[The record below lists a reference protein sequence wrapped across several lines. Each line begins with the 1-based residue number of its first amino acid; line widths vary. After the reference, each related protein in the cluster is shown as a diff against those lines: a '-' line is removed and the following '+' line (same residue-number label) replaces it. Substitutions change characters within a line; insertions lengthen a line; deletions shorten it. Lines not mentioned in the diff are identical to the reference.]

1 VVDNAQKR
9 IRIGDLLIDREIIT
23 EQQLGNA
30 LKEQRNSGQK
40 LGRTLIDLG
49 YITEKDILDALST
62 QMNIPYVDLEQFKFN
77 PELVKRLP
85 ETYAR
90 RYRAIV
96 LDSTGSRKDD
106 PLLIGMADPTDIYA
120 YDAISKQL
128 EANIKLAVVKESDLI
143 RTFALAYRRT
153 DEISNLAQ
161 ELGAELSEGDIN
173 LEAMVAGEDVTDA
186 PVVKLLQSLFEDAVQ
201 VGASDIHIEPDEKVL
216 RIRQRIDG
224 VLYEQ
229 VMDQKRIAN
238 ALVMRLKIISGLDI
252 SEKRLPQDGR
262 FNIRIKDRSVDVR
275 LSTMPVQHGESVVMR
290 LLDQSGGMLQ
300 LEHLGMPDAMVNS
313 FRSVIHKPHG
323 LVLVTGAT
331 GSGKS
336 TTLYAA
342 LKELN
347 DPDKKIITAEDPV
360 EYRLPR
366 INQVQVH
373 TKIGMDFAQILRA
386 ALRQDP
392 DIILIGEMRD
402 QVTAEIGM
410 RAAMTGHLV
419 LSTLHTNDAMHTLER
434 LLDMG
439 SEGYL
444 IASVLRAIVAQ
455 RLLRR
460 VCTSC
465 KQVVELDDLQKSWLN
480 IASDGKYD
488 NQEFYK
494 GNGCTQCNG
503 TGYHGRIGIYEMIEP
518 DKTMLDA
525 IRSNDIPTF
534 SKAVNESKN
543 YIPLLVSGLQLAAEG
558 ITSLDEVINFAGE
571 AYEQEEEVEQA
582 VDSYR
587 LDEL

>member
-1 VVDNAQKR
+1 MAENVQKR
-9 IRIGDLLIDREIIT
+9 IRIGDLLIERELLT
-23 EQQLGNA
+23 KQQLDTA
-30 LKEQRNSGQK
+30 LAEQRNSGHK

-49 YITEKDILDALST
+49 YVSEKDILNVLSS
-62 QMNIPYVDLEQFKFN
+62 QMKIPYVDLEQFKFN
-77 PELVKRLP
+77 PDLVKRLP

-96 LDSTGSRKDD
+96 LSGGSRKDD
-106 PLLIGMADPTDIYA
+106 ELLVGMADPTDIYA

-128 EANIKLAVVKESDLI
+128 QSNIQLAVVRESELI
-143 RTFALAYRRT
+143 RTFGLVYRRT

-173 LEAMVAGEDVTDA
+173 LEAMVAGEDITDA

-252 SEKRLPQDGR
+252 AEKRLPQDGR
-262 FNIRIKDRSVDVR
+262 FNIRIKDHSIDVR
-275 LSTMPVQHGESVVMR
+275 ISTMPVQHGESVVMR

-300 LEHLGMPDAMVNS
+300 LEHLGMPAAMVQS
-313 FRSVIHKPHG
+313 FRRVIHAPHG

-373 TKIGMDFAQILRA
+373 NKIGMDFSQILRA

-465 KQVVELDDLQKSWLN
+465 KQAVQLDEQQKTWLN
-480 IASDGKYD
+480 TVSAGKYE
-488 NQEFYK
+488 NAEFHK
-494 GNGCTQCNG
+494 GKGCTNCND

-518 DKTMLDA
+518 DKAMLEA
-525 IRSNDIPTF
+525 IRNGDIAMF
-534 SKAVNESKN
+534 SEVVNENNN
-543 YIPLLVSGLQLAAEG
+543 YVPLVESGLQLAAQG
-558 ITSLDEVINFAGE
+558 ITSLNEVMSFAGE
-571 AYEQEEEVEQA
+571 YYQQEEEAEVIS
-582 VDSYR
+582 SYS
-587 LDEL
+587 LEEL

>member
-1 VVDNAQKR
+1 MAEKVQKR
-9 IRIGDLLIDREIIT
+9 VRIGDLLIDNGLIT
-23 EQQLGNA
+23 QQQLEIA
-30 LKEQRNSGQK
+30 LKEQHNTGQK
-40 LGRTLIDLG
+40 LGRTLVDLG
-49 YITEKDILDALST
+49 YVVEKDILDVLSL
-62 QMNIPYVDLEQFKFN
+62 QMNIPYVDLAHFKFD

-96 LDSTGSRKDD
+96 LDSEGSRKDD
-106 PLLIGMADPTDIYA
+106 PLLVGMADPTDIYA
-120 YDAISKQL
+120 YDAICKKLQST
-128 EANIKLAVVKESDLI
+128 ITLAVVKETELI
-143 RTFALAYRRT
+143 RTFGLVYRRT
-153 DEISNLAQ
+153 DEISNFAQ
-161 ELGAELSEGDIN
+161 ELGAELSSSDIN
-173 LEAMVAGEDVTDA
+173 LEAMVAGDDVTDA

-238 ALVMRLKIISGLDI
+238 ALVMRLKIISGLNI

-262 FNIRIKDRSVDVR
+262 FNIRIKDHSVDVR

-300 LEHLGMPDAMVNS
+300 LEHLGMPATLLKS
-313 FRSVIHKPHG
+313 FRKVIHAPHG
-323 LVLVTGAT
+323 LILVTGAT

-342 LKELN
+342 LNELN
-347 DPDKKIITAEDPV
+347 SADKKIITAEDPV

-373 TKIGMDFAQILRA
+373 AKIGMDFPQILRA

-444 IASVLRAIVAQ
+444 IASVLRAIIAQ

-460 VCTSC
+460 ICVSC
-465 KQVVELDDLQKSWLN
+465 KQVIQLDDQLKAWLQEVSN
-480 IASDGKYD
+480 GKYA
-488 NQEFYK
+488 NQEFYS
-494 GNGCTQCNG
+494 GSGCTHCNN
-503 TGYHGRIGIYEMIEP
+503 TGYRGRIGIYEMIEP
-518 DKTMLDA
+518 DKAMLNA
-525 IRSNDIPTF
+525 IRTGDIAVF
-534 SKAVNESKN
+534 SKAVSENKN
-543 YIPLLVSGLQLAAEG
+543 YVPLLVSGLALAAQG
-558 ITSLDEVINFAGE
+558 ITSLHEVMSFSGE
-571 AYEQEEEVEQA
+571 YHQEEDEPTTVTRF
-582 VDSYR
+582 S

>member
-1 VVDNAQKR
+1 MADNVQKR
-9 IRIGDLLIDREIIT
+9 IRIGDLLIERELLT
-23 EQQLGNA
+23 KQQLDTA
-30 LKEQRNSGQK
+30 LAEQRNSGHK

-49 YITEKDILDALST
+49 YVAENDILDVLSS
-62 QMNIPYVDLEQFKFN
+62 QMKIPYVDLEQFKFN
-77 PELVKRLP
+77 PDLVKRLP

-96 LDSTGSRKDD
+96 LSSAGSRKDD
-106 PLLIGMADPTDIYA
+106 ELLVGMADPTDIYA
-120 YDAISKQL
+120 YDAINKQL
-128 EANIKLAVVKESDLI
+128 QANIKLAVVRESELI
-143 RTFALAYRRT
+143 RTFGLVYRRT

-161 ELGAELSEGDIN
+161 ELGEELSDGDIN
-173 LEAMVAGEDVTDA
+173 LEAMVAGEDITDA

-262 FNIRIKDRSVDVR
+262 FNIRIKDHGIDVR
-275 LSTMPVQHGESVVMR
+275 ISTMPVQHGESVVMR

-300 LEHLGMPDAMVNS
+300 LEHLGMPAAMVQS
-313 FRSVIHKPHG
+313 FRRVIHAPYG

-373 TKIGMDFAQILRA
+373 NKIGMDFSQILRA

-444 IASVLRAIVAQ
+444 IASVLRAIIAQ
-455 RLLRR
+455 RLIRR

-465 KQVVELDDLQKSWLN
+465 KQAVQLDDQQKTWLN
-480 IASDGKYD
+480 TVSAGKYE
-488 NQEFYK
+488 NAEFHK
-494 GNGCTQCNG
+494 GKGCTNCND

-518 DKTMLDA
+518 DKAMLEA
-525 IRSNDIPTF
+525 IRNGDIAMF
-534 SKAVNESKN
+534 SEVVNENNN
-543 YIPLLVSGLQLAAEG
+543 YVPLVESGLQLAAQG
-558 ITSLDEVINFAGE
+558 ITSLNEVMSFAGE
-571 AYEQEEEVEQA
+571 YYQQEEEAEVIS
-582 VDSYR
+582 SYS
-587 LDEL
+587 LEEL

>member
-1 VVDNAQKR
+1 MAEKVQKR
-9 IRIGDLLIDREIIT
+9 IRIGDLLIERELIT
-23 EQQLGNA
+23 QQQLETA
-30 LKEQRNSGQK
+30 LAEQRKSGQK
-40 LGRTLIDLG
+40 LGRTLIDLA
-49 YITEKDILDALST
+49 YVEEKDILDILSS
-62 QMNIPYVDLEQFKFN
+62 QMNIPYVDLAKFKFN
-77 PELVKRLP
+77 SDLVKRLP

-96 LDSTGSRKDD
+96 LGNTGSRKEDA
-106 PLLIGMADPTDIYA
+106 LLVGMADPTDIYA

-128 EANIKLAVVKESDLI
+128 QSNITLAVVKESELI
-143 RTFALAYRRT
+143 RTFGLVYRRT

-161 ELGAELSEGDIN
+161 ELGAELSDSDIN
-173 LEAMVAGEDVTDA
+173 LEAMVAGEDITDA

-262 FNIRIKDRSVDVR
+262 FNIRIKDHSVDVR

-300 LEHLGMPDAMVNS
+300 LEHLGMPAAMVKS
-313 FRSVIHKPHG
+313 FRRVIHAPHG

-347 DPDKKIITAEDPV
+347 DPNKKIITAEDPV

-373 TKIGMDFAQILRA
+373 TKIGMDFTQILRA

-402 QVTAEIGM
+402 QATAEIGM

-465 KQVVELDDLQKSWLN
+465 KQAVTLDDQQKTWLN
-480 IASDGKYD
+480 TVSAGKYAD
-488 NQEFYK
+488 AEFHK
-494 GNGCTQCNG
+494 GNGCSNCND

-518 DKTMLDA
+518 DKAMLEA
-525 IRSNDIPTF
+525 IRISDIAMF
-534 SKAVNESKN
+534 SEVVKENKN
-543 YIPLLVSGLQLAAEG
+543 YVPLLESGLQLAAEG
-558 ITSLDEVINFAGE
+558 ITSLNEVMSFAGE
-571 AYEQEEEVEQA
+571 YYEQEEEVE
-582 VDSYR
+582 VVSSFS
-587 LDEL
+587 LDDL

>member
-1 VVDNAQKR
+1 MR
-9 IRIGDLLIDREIIT
+9 I
-23 EQQLGNA
+23 
-30 LKEQRNSGQK
+30 
-40 LGRTLIDLG
+40 
-49 YITEKDILDALST
+49 
-62 QMNIPYVDLEQFKFN
+62 
-77 PELVKRLP
+77 
-85 ETYAR
+85 
-90 RYRAIV
+90 
-96 LDSTGSRKDD
+96 
-106 PLLIGMADPTDIYA
+106 
-120 YDAISKQL
+120 
-128 EANIKLAVVKESDLI
+128 
-143 RTFALAYRRT
+143 
-153 DEISNLAQ
+153 
-161 ELGAELSEGDIN
+161 
-173 LEAMVAGEDVTDA
+173 
-186 PVVKLLQSLFEDAVQ
+186 
-201 VGASDIHIEPDEKVL
+201 
-216 RIRQRIDG
+216 
-224 VLYEQ
+224 
-229 VMDQKRIAN
+229 
-238 ALVMRLKIISGLDI
+238 
-252 SEKRLPQDGR
+252 
-262 FNIRIKDRSVDVR
+262 
-275 LSTMPVQHGESVVMR
+275 STMPVQHGESVVMR

-300 LEHLGMPDAMVNS
+300 LEHLGMPAAMVQS
-313 FRSVIHKPHG
+313 FRRVIHAPHG

-373 TKIGMDFAQILRA
+373 NKIGMDFSQILRA

-465 KQVVELDDLQKSWLN
+465 KQAVQLDEQQKTWLN
-480 IASDGKYD
+480 TVSAGKYE
-488 NQEFYK
+488 NAEFHK
-494 GNGCTQCNG
+494 GKGCTNCND

-518 DKTMLDA
+518 DKAMLEA
-525 IRSNDIPTF
+525 IRNGDIAMF
-534 SKAVNESKN
+534 SEVVNENNN
-543 YIPLLVSGLQLAAEG
+543 YVPLVESGLQLAAQG
-558 ITSLDEVINFAGE
+558 ITSLNEVMSFAGE
-571 AYEQEEEVEQA
+571 YYQQEEEAEVIS
-582 VDSYR
+582 SYS
-587 LDEL
+587 LEEL

>member
-1 VVDNAQKR
+1 MTENVRKR
-9 IRIGDLLIDREIIT
+9 IRIGDLLIERELLT
-23 EQQLGNA
+23 KQQLDTA
-30 LKEQRNSGQK
+30 LAEQRNSGHK

-49 YITEKDILDALST
+49 YVSEKDILNVLSS
-62 QMNIPYVDLEQFKFN
+62 QMKIPYVDLEKFKFDHD
-77 PELVKRLP
+77 LVKRLP

-96 LDSTGSRKDD
+96 LSSAGSRKDD
-106 PLLIGMADPTDIYA
+106 ELLVGMADPTDIYA
-120 YDAISKQL
+120 YDAINKQL
-128 EANIKLAVVKESDLI
+128 QANIKLAVVRESELI
-143 RTFALAYRRT
+143 RTFGLVYRRT

-161 ELGAELSEGDIN
+161 ELGEELSDGDIN
-173 LEAMVAGEDVTDA
+173 LEEMVAGEDVTDA

-238 ALVMRLKIISGLDI
+238 AVVMRLKIISGLDI
-252 SEKRLPQDGR
+252 AEKRLPQDGR
-262 FNIRIKDRSVDVR
+262 FNIRIKDHSVDVR

-300 LEHLGMPDAMVNS
+300 LEHLGMPAAMVQS
-313 FRSVIHKPHG
+313 FRRVIHAPHG

-373 TKIGMDFAQILRA
+373 NKIGMDFAQILRA

-460 VCTSC
+460 VCSSC
-465 KQVVELDDLQKSWLN
+465 KQAVQLDDQQKTWLN
-480 IASDGKYD
+480 TVSAGKYE
-488 NQEFYK
+488 NAEFHK
-494 GNGCTQCNG
+494 GNGCTNCND

-518 DKTMLDA
+518 DKTMLEA
-525 IRSNDIPTF
+525 IRAGDITRF
-534 SKAVNESKN
+534 STAVSENKS
-543 YIPLLVSGLQLAAEG
+543 YITLLESGLQLAAQG
-558 ITSLDEVINFAGE
+558 ITSLNEVMSFSGEYYQLDEAI
-571 AYEQEEEVEQA
+571 EVA
-582 VDSYR
+582 DSYS